1 MTWLA
6 DLRFAGRMFLKNP
19 GFTLFAMLTLALG
32 LGANVAIFSFVD
44 GLLLKPLAYPEPER
58 IVQIWEKPPRGLRN
72 GVSALNFLDWRDQA
86 TSFSAMAART
96 GDAFT
101 LTGRGEPRQL
111 RAAVVSAAYFDVLG
125 VRAALGRTFAPDE
138 EQPGRNRVIVLSH
151 RFWVSQLGGER
162 AVVGRTLTLNGD
174 AYTIIGVLAQGG
186 EFDRAFAEV
195 LVPLALDRA
204 QVVRNFHY
212 LSVVAR
218 LKPGVPFERA
228 QSEMSGIAGRIAEE
242 YPDIKKGWGATVDRL
257 VDRVVNDRLRLSVLV
272 MMAAVGA
279 VLLIGCANLANLLL
293 ARATL
298 RTREMAL
305 RAALG
310 AGRGRLV
317 RQLLTE
323 SLLLSGLGAVAG
335 LVLGFL
341 LFRGIRSLVPE
352 FFLPSQAV
360 VGIDWRVVGF
370 LTVLALVTGVLFGLA
385 PALQGTRRD
394 TAGVLKEGGRGSAGS
409 AGRRFMR
416 HALVVSEVA
425 LAFVLLVGAGLLIR
439 SFNKLMNVDPG
450 FDSTNVVTMNVP
462 LIMEKDVDGPRLAL
476 YLDSL
481 LDRVKAVPGVQHAA
495 TTSAL
500 PMQGWGFGMPF
511 RLDGMPRGNDSE
523 RQPCYFKI
531 VSPDYFSALGMTLRR
546 GRALSAADTA
556 GRPPVTVVN
565 ETFARRFLRGGD
577 AIGRRVFV
585 EQIVTGRREL
595 GAEIPWEVVGVVA
608 DEKVG
613 SLDSTSA
620 GIYVAYAQSP
630 IVGVSMLVKGVG
642 EPAAFT
648 KAIQSAVWEVN
659 PGQALD
665 NVRTLEQIKSESVG
679 GTRLQ
684 TFLLGLFAVLALL
697 LAAIG
702 IYGVLSYVT
711 AQRTQELGVR
721 AALGA
726 SALDLMRL
734 VVLGG
739 IVPVGVGILLGLAGS
754 LLLTRVMQ
762 TLLFETTPTDP
773 ATMIGVGVILT
784 GVALAACY
792 VPARRAARVD
802 PIVAL
807 RHE

>member
-6 DLRFAGRMFLKNP
+6 DVRYAARTFLKNP

-44 GLLLKPLAYPEPER
+44 GLLLKPLAYPEADR

-72 GVSALNFLDWRDQA
+72 SVSGLNFLDWRDQA
-86 TSFSAMAART
+86 TSFSAMAARS
-96 GDAFT
+96 GDSLT
-101 LTGRGEPRQL
+101 LTGRGEPRQV
-111 RAAVVSAAYFDVLG
+111 RAAQVSATYFDVLG

-138 EQPGRNRVIVLSH
+138 DRSGRDRVIVLSH
-151 RFWVSQLGGER
+151 RFWISQLGADR
-162 AVVGRTLTLNGD
+162 AIVGRSLTLNGH
-174 AYTIIGVLAQGG
+174 AYTVIGVLPQGS
-186 EFDRAFAEV
+186 EFDRTFAEV
-195 LVPLALDRA
+195 LVPLVLDPAR
-204 QVVRNFHY
+204 VVRNFHY

-228 QSEMSGIAGRIAEE
+228 QSEMNGIAGRIAAQ

-257 VDRVVNDRLRLSVLV
+257 VDRVVNDRLRLSLLV

-323 SLLLSGLGAVAG
+323 SVLLSALGAVAG

-341 LFRGIRSLVPE
+341 LFRGIRSLLPE
-352 FFLPSQAV
+352 FFLPAQTV
-360 VGIDWRVVGF
+360 VRLDWRVVAF
-370 LTVLALVTGVLFGLA
+370 LTVLGLVTGILFGLV

-394 TAGVLKEGGRGSAGS
+394 SAGVLKEGGRGAAGS

-439 SFNKLMNVDPG
+439 SFNKLMNVNPG
-450 FDSTNVVTMNVP
+450 FDSTSVVTMNVP
-462 LIMEKDVDGPRLAL
+462 MIMGQDVDGPRVTT
-476 YLDSL
+476 YMDSL
-481 LDRVKAVPGVQHAA
+481 LDRLKGVPGVQHAA
-495 TTSAL
+495 MTSAL

-531 VSPDYFSALGMTLRR
+531 VTPDYFRALGMSLRR
-546 GRALSAADTA
+546 GRALSATDAA

-585 EQIVTGRREL
+585 EQIITGRREL
-595 GAEIPWEVVGVVA
+595 GPEIPWEVVGVVA

-620 GIYVAYAQSP
+620 GMYVAFAQSP
-630 IVGVSMLVKGVG
+630 IVGVSLLVKGVG

-648 KAIQSAVWEVN
+648 KSIQRAVWEVN
-659 PGQALD
+659 PSQALD
-665 NVRTLEQIKSESVG
+665 DVRTLEEIKSESVG

-739 IVPVGVGILLGLAGS
+739 VVPVGAGILLGLAGS

-762 TLLFETTPTDP
+762 SLLFETTPTDP
-773 ATMIGVGVILT
+773 ATMIGVGLILT
-784 GVALAACY
+784 TVALAACY

>member
-6 DLRFAGRMFLKNP
+6 DARYAVRTFLKNP

-86 TSFSAMAART
+86 SSFSAMAART
-96 GDAFT
+96 GDAYT
-101 LTGRGEPRQL
+101 LTGLGEPRQV
-111 RAAVVSAAYFDVLG
+111 RAAVVSASYFDVLG

-138 EQPGRNRVIVLSH
+138 DRPGRNRVIVLSH
-151 RFWVSQLGGER
+151 RFWVSQLGADR
-162 AVVGRTLTLNGD
+162 AIVGRSLTLNGD
-174 AYTIIGVLAQGG
+174 AYTVIGVLAEGG

-195 LVPLALDRA
+195 LVPLALDRGRA
-204 QVVRNFHY
+204 VRNFHY

-228 QSEMSGIAGRIAEE
+228 QSEMSGIAGRIAEQ

-257 VDRVVNDRLRLSVLV
+257 VDRVVNDRVRLSLLV

-279 VLLIGCANLANLLL
+279 VLMIGCANLANLLL

-323 SLLLSGLGAVAG
+323 SVLLSALGAIAG

-341 LFRGIRSLVPE
+341 LFRSIHSRLPE
-352 FFLPSQAV
+352 FFLPSQTV
-360 VGIDWRVVGF
+360 VSLDWRVVGF
-370 LTVLALVTGVLFGLA
+370 LTVLALVTGILFGLV

-394 TAGVLKEGGRGSAGS
+394 MVGVLKEGGRGAAGS
-409 AGRRFMR
+409 TGRRLMR

-439 SFNKLMNVDPG
+439 SFNNLMNVDPG
-450 FDSTNVVTMNVP
+450 FDSTNVVTMTVP
-462 LIMEKDVDGPRLAL
+462 MISEKDADGARLTI
-476 YLDSL
+476 YLNGL
-481 LDRVKAVPGVQHAA
+481 LDAVKAVPGVQHAA
-495 TTSAL
+495 VTSAL

-531 VSPDYFSALGMTLRR
+531 VSPDYFSALGIPLRR
-546 GRALSAADTA
+546 GRALSDTDAA

-585 EQIVTGRREL
+585 EQIVPGKREL
-595 GAEIPWEVVGVVA
+595 GPEIPWEVIGVVA

-630 IVGVSMLVKGVG
+630 IVGVSLLVKGIG
-642 EPAAFT
+642 EPAGFT
-648 KAIQSAVWEVN
+648 KAIQSAVWKVN

-665 NVRTLEQIKSESVG
+665 SVETLEQIKSESVG
-679 GTRLQ
+679 GQRLQ

-726 SALDLMRL
+726 STLDLMRL

-739 IVPVGVGILLGLAGS
+739 IVPVGAGILLGLAGS

-773 ATMIGVGVILT
+773 ATMIGVGLILST
-784 GVALAACY
+784 VALAACY

>member
-6 DLRFAGRMFLKNP
+6 DARYAVRTFLKNP

-86 TSFSAMAART
+86 SSFSAMAART
-96 GDAFT
+96 GDAYT
-101 LTGRGEPRQL
+101 LTGLGEPHQV
-111 RAAVVSAAYFDVLG
+111 RAAVVSASYFDVLG

-138 EQPGRNRVIVLSH
+138 DRPGRNRVIVLSH
-151 RFWVSQLGGER
+151 RFWVSQLGGDR
-162 AVVGRTLTLNGD
+162 AAVGRSLTLNGD
-174 AYTIIGVLAQGG
+174 AYTVIGVLAEGG

-204 QVVRNFHY
+204 QAVRNFHY

-228 QSEMSGIAGRIAEE
+228 QSEMSGIAGRIAEQ

-257 VDRVVNDRLRLSVLV
+257 VDRVVNDRLRLSLLV

-279 VLLIGCANLANLLL
+279 VLMIGCANLANLLL

-323 SLLLSGLGAVAG
+323 SVLLSALGAIAG

-341 LFRGIRSLVPE
+341 LFRSIHSRLPE
-352 FFLPSQAV
+352 FFLPSQTV
-360 VGIDWRVVGF
+360 VSLDWRVVGF
-370 LTVLALVTGVLFGLA
+370 LTLLALVTGILFGLV

-394 TAGVLKEGGRGSAGS
+394 MVGVLKEGGRGAAGS
-409 AGRRFMR
+409 TGRRLMR

-439 SFNKLMNVDPG
+439 SFNNLMNVDPG
-450 FDSTNVVTMNVP
+450 FDSTNVVTMTVP
-462 LIMEKDVDGPRLAL
+462 MISEKDADGARLTI
-476 YLDSL
+476 YLNGL
-481 LDRVKAVPGVQHAA
+481 LDAVKAVPGVQHAA
-495 TTSAL
+495 VTSAL

-531 VSPDYFSALGMTLRR
+531 VSPDYFSALGIPLRR
-546 GRALSAADTA
+546 GRALSDTDAA

-585 EQIVTGRREL
+585 EQIVPGKREL
-595 GAEIPWEVVGVVA
+595 GPEIPWEVVGVVA

-630 IVGVSMLVKGVG
+630 IVGVSLLVKGIG
-642 EPAAFT
+642 EPARFT
-648 KAIQSAVWEVN
+648 KAIQSAVWKVN

-665 NVRTLEQIKSESVG
+665 SVETLEQIKSESVG
-679 GTRLQ
+679 GQRLQ

-726 SALDLMRL
+726 STLDLMRL

-739 IVPVGVGILLGLAGS
+739 IVPVGAGILLGLAGS

-773 ATMIGVGVILT
+773 ATMIGVGLILST
-784 GVALAACY
+784 VALAACY

>member
-6 DLRFAGRMFLKNP
+6 DARYAARTFLKNP

-44 GLLLKPLAYPEPER
+44 GLLLKPLAYPEADR

-86 TSFSAMAART
+86 SSFTAMAARS
-96 GDAFT
+96 GDSLT
-101 LTGRGEPRQL
+101 LTGRGEPRQV
-111 RAAVVSAAYFDVLG
+111 RAALVSAAYFDVLG
-125 VRAALGRTFAPDE
+125 VRAALGRTFAADE
-138 EQPGRNRVIVLSH
+138 DRPGRDRVIVLSH

-162 AVVGRTLTLNGD
+162 TIVGRSVTLNGD
-174 AYTIIGVLAQGG
+174 AYTVIGVLAQGG

-204 QVVRNFHY
+204 RVVRNFHY

-228 QSEMSGIAGRIAEE
+228 QSEMSGIAGRIAEQ

-257 VDRVVNDRLRLSVLV
+257 VDRVVNDRLRLSLLV

-279 VLLIGCANLANLLL
+279 VLMIGCANLANLLL

-323 SLLLSGLGAVAG
+323 SVLLSVLGAVAG
-335 LVLGFL
+335 LVLGFM
-341 LFRGIRSLVPE
+341 LFRGIRSLLPE
-352 FFLPSQAV
+352 FYLPSQAV
-360 VGIDWRVVGF
+360 VSLDWRVVAF
-370 LTVLALVTGVLFGLA
+370 LTALALVTGILFGLA

-394 TAGVLKEGGRGSAGS
+394 TAGVLKEGGRGAAGS
-409 AGRRFMR
+409 AGRRLMR

-439 SFNKLMNVDPG
+439 SFNKLMNVNPG

-462 LIMEKDVDGPRLAL
+462 LIMGKDVDGPRLTI
-476 YLDSL
+476 YMSSL
-481 LDRVKAVPGVQHAA
+481 LDRVKGVPGVQHAA
-495 TTSAL
+495 MTSAL

-531 VSPDYFSALGMTLRR
+531 VTPDYFSALGMSLRR
-546 GRALSAADTA
+546 GRPLSASDAA

-595 GAEIPWEVVGVVA
+595 GPEIPWEVVGVVA

-630 IVGVSMLVKGVG
+630 IVGVSLLVKGIG
-642 EPAAFT
+642 EAAGFT
-648 KAIQSAVWEVN
+648 KSIQSAVWEVN
-659 PGQALD
+659 PSQALD
-665 NVRTLEQIKSESVG
+665 NVRTLEEIKSESVG

-739 IVPVGVGILLGLAGS
+739 VVPVGTGILLGLAGS

-762 TLLFETTPTDP
+762 SLLFETTPTDP
-773 ATMIGVGVILT
+773 ATMIGVGLILT
-784 GVALAACY
+784 AVALAACY

>member
-6 DLRFAGRMFLKNP
+6 DARYAGRMFVKNP
-19 GFTLFAMLTLALG
+19 GFTLFAVLTLALG

-86 TSFSAMAART
+86 SSFSAMAART
-96 GDAFT
+96 GDSFT
-101 LTGRGEPRQL
+101 LTGRGEPRQV
-111 RAAVVSAAYFDVLG
+111 RAALVSAPYFDVLG
-125 VRAALGRTFAPDE
+125 VKAALGRTFAPDE
-138 EQPGRNRVIVLSH
+138 DQPGRNRVIVLSH
-151 RFWVSQLGGER
+151 RFWVSQLGGDR
-162 AVVGRTLTLNGD
+162 GAVGRSLTLNGD
-174 AYTIIGVLAQGG
+174 DYTVIGVLAQGG

-228 QSEMSGIAGRIAEE
+228 QSEMSGIAGRIAEQ

-257 VDRVVNDRLRLSVLV
+257 VDRVVNDRLRLSLLV

-279 VLLIGCANLANLLL
+279 VLMIGCANLANLLL

-310 AGRGRLV
+310 AGRARLV

-323 SLLLSGLGAVAG
+323 SVLLSALGAVAG

-341 LFRGIRSLVPE
+341 LFRGIRSLLPE
-352 FFLPSQAV
+352 FFLPSQTAV
-360 VGIDWRVVGF
+360 SLDWRVVGF
-370 LTVLALVTGVLFGLA
+370 LTVLALVTGILFGLV

-394 TAGVLKEGGRGSAGS
+394 MVGVLKEGGRGAAGS
-409 AGRRFMR
+409 TGRRLMR

-439 SFNKLMNVDPG
+439 SFNKLMNVNPG
-450 FDSTNVVTMNVP
+450 FDSTNVVTMSVP
-462 LIMEKDVDGPRLAL
+462 LIMEKDVDGARLTI
-476 YLDSL
+476 YLNSL
-481 LDRVKAVPGVQHAA
+481 LERVKAVPGVQHAA

-511 RLDGMPRGNDSE
+511 RLDGMPRGSDSE
-523 RQPCYFKI
+523 RQACYFKI
-531 VSPDYFSALGMTLRR
+531 VSPDYFSALGMTVRR
-546 GRALSAADTA
+546 GRALSASDAA

-577 AIGRRVFV
+577 AIGRRIFV

-620 GIYVAYAQSP
+620 GIYVTYAQSP
-630 IVGVSMLVKGVG
+630 IVGVSLLVKGIG
-642 EPAAFT
+642 EPAGFT
-648 KAIQSAVWEVN
+648 KSIQSAVWEVN

-665 NVRTLEQIKSESVG
+665 NVRTLEQIKAESVG

-734 VVLGG
+734 VVLGAV
-739 IVPVGVGILLGLAGS
+739 VPVGAGILIGLAGS
-754 LLLTRVMQ
+754 FLLTRMMQ

-773 ATMIGVGVILT
+773 VTMTGVGLVLT
-784 GVALAACY
+784 TVAFVACY
-792 VPARRAARVD
+792 IPARRAARVD

>member
-6 DLRFAGRMFLKNP
+6 DARFAGRTFRKNP
-19 GFTLFAMLTLALG
+19 GFTLFAVLTLALG

-44 GLLLKPLAYPEPER
+44 GLLLKPLAYPEPDR
-58 IVQIWEKPPRGLRN
+58 IVQIWEKPPRGRRN

-86 TSFSAMAART
+86 TSFTAMAART
-96 GDAFT
+96 GDSLT
-101 LTGRGEPRQL
+101 LTGRGEPRQV
-111 RAAVVSAAYFDVLG
+111 RAAVVSAPYFDVLG
-125 VRAALGRTFAPDE
+125 IKAALGRTFAPDE
-138 EQPGRNRVIVLSH
+138 DRPGRDRVIVLSH
-151 RFWVSQLGGER
+151 RFWVSQLGGD
-162 AVVGRTLTLNGD
+162 AAIVGRSLTLNGD
-174 AYTIIGVLAQGG
+174 AYTVVGVLEQGG
-186 EFDRAFAEV
+186 EFDRTFAEV

-204 QVVRNFHY
+204 RVVRNFHY
-212 LSVVAR
+212 LSVLAR

-228 QSEMSGIAGRIAEE
+228 QSEMSGIAGRIAEQ

-257 VDRVVNDRLRLSVLV
+257 VDRVVNDRLRLSLLV

-279 VLLIGCANLANLLL
+279 VLMIGCANLANLLL

-310 AGRGRLV
+310 AGRGRLI

-323 SLLLSGLGAVAG
+323 SVLLSGLGAAGG
-335 LVLGFL
+335 LVLGFA
-341 LFRGIRSLVPE
+341 LFHGIRGLLPE
-352 FFLPSQAV
+352 FFLPAQTV
-360 VGIDWRVVGF
+360 VGLDWRVVSF
-370 LTVLALVTGVLFGLA
+370 LSALALVTGILFGLA

-394 TAGVLKEGGRGSAGS
+394 AASVLKEGGRGAAGS
-409 AGRRFMR
+409 AGRRLMR

-439 SFNKLMNVDPG
+439 SFNKLMSVNPG
-450 FDSTNVVTMNVP
+450 FDSTNIVTMSVP
-462 LIMEKDVDGPRLAL
+462 LTMDKDVDGPRLTT
-476 YLDSL
+476 YLNSL
-481 LDRVKAVPGVQHAA
+481 LDRVRGVPGVQHAA
-495 TTSAL
+495 MTSAL

-523 RQPCYFKI
+523 RQPCFFKI
-531 VSPDYFSALGMTLRR
+531 VTPDYFGALGMALRR
-546 GRALSAADTA
+546 GRTLSATDAA

-613 SLDSTSA
+613 SLDSTDA
-620 GIYVAYAQSP
+620 GIYVAFEQSP
-630 IVGVSMLVKGVG
+630 IVGVSLLVKGRG
-642 EPAAFT
+642 ELAGFT
-648 KAIQSAVWEVN
+648 KSIQTAVWEVN
-659 PGQALD
+659 PSQALD
-665 NVRTLEQIKSESVG
+665 NVRTLEQIKSRSVG
-679 GTRLQ
+679 DARLQ
-684 TFLLGLFAVLALL
+684 MSLLGLFAVLALL

-726 SALDLMRL
+726 SAIDQVRL
-734 VVLGG
+734 VVLGAL
-739 IVPVGVGILLGLAGS
+739 VPVGAGILLGLTGS
-754 LLLTRVMQ
+754 FLLTRMMQ

-773 ATMIGVGVILT
+773 ATMIGVGLILT
-784 GVALAACY
+784 TVALVACY
-792 VPARRAARVD
+792 VPARRASRVD

>member
-6 DLRFAGRMFLKNP
+6 DARYAGRTFRKNP

-44 GLLLKPLAYPEPER
+44 GVLLKPLAYPEPDR

-86 TSFSAMAART
+86 SSFTAMAART
-96 GDAFT
+96 GDSLT
-101 LTGRGEPRQL
+101 LIGRGEPRQV

-125 VRAALGRTFAPDE
+125 MGAALGRTFAPDE
-138 EQPGRNRVIVLSH
+138 DRPGRDRVIVLSH
-151 RFWVSQLGGER
+151 RFWVSQLGGDR
-162 AVVGRTLTLNGD
+162 TIIGRSLTLNGN
-174 AYTIIGVLAQGG
+174 AYTVIGVLAQGG
-186 EFDRAFAEV
+186 EFDRTFAEV

-204 QVVRNFHY
+204 LVVRNFHY

-218 LKPGVPFERA
+218 LKPGVTFERA
-228 QSEMSGIAGRIAEE
+228 QSEMSGIAGRIAEQ

-257 VDRVVNDRLRLSVLV
+257 VDRVVNNRLRLSLLV

-279 VLLIGCANLANLLL
+279 VLMIGCANLANLLL

-323 SLLLSGLGAVAG
+323 SVLLSALGAVGG
-335 LVLGFL
+335 LGLGFA
-341 LFRGIRSLVPE
+341 LFRGIRSLLPE
-352 FFLPSQAV
+352 FSLPAQTV
-360 VGIDWRVVGF
+360 VGLDWRVVAF
-370 LTVLALVTGVLFGLA
+370 LTALALVTGILFGLA

-394 TAGVLKEGGRGSAGS
+394 TAGVLKEGGRGAAGS
-409 AGRRFMR
+409 AGRRLMR
-416 HALVVSEVA
+416 HALIVSEVA

-439 SFNKLMNVDPG
+439 SFNNLMNVNPG

-462 LIMEKDVDGPRLAL
+462 LIMEKDVDGAQLTI
-476 YLDSL
+476 YMNSL
-481 LDRVKAVPGVQHAA
+481 LDRVRGVPGVQHAA
-495 TTSAL
+495 MTSAL

-531 VSPDYFSALGMTLRR
+531 VTPEYFSALGMSLRR
-546 GRALSAADTA
+546 GRPLSATDAA

-577 AIGRRVFV
+577 AIGRRVFI
-585 EQIVTGRREL
+585 EQIVTGRRGL
-595 GAEIPWEVVGVVA
+595 GPEIPWEVVGVVA

-613 SLDSTSA
+613 SLDSTDA

-630 IVGVSMLVKGVG
+630 IVGVSLLVKGIG
-642 EPAAFT
+642 EPAGFT
-648 KAIQSAVWEVN
+648 KSIQSAVWEVN
-659 PGQALD
+659 PSQGLD

-679 GTRLQ
+679 GTRIQ
-684 TFLLGLFAVLALL
+684 TFLLGLFAMLALVLA
-697 LAAIG
+697 AVG

-734 VVLGG
+734 VVLGAV
-739 IVPVGVGILLGLAGS
+739 VPVGAGILLGLAGS
-754 LLLTRVMQ
+754 FLLTRLMQ

-773 ATMIGVGVILT
+773 ATMVGVGLVLT
-784 GVALAACY
+784 TVALAACY

-802 PIVAL
+802 PIVVL

>member
-6 DLRFAGRMFLKNP
+6 DVRYAGRTFRKTP

-44 GLLLKPLAYPEPER
+44 GLLLKPLAYPEADR

-72 GVSALNFLDWRDQA
+72 SVSPLNFLDWREQA
-86 TSFSAMAART
+86 SSFSAMAARS
-96 GDAFT
+96 GDSLT
-101 LTGRGEPRQL
+101 LTGHGEPRQV
-111 RAAVVSAAYFDVLG
+111 RAAQVSATYFDVLG
-125 VRAALGRTFAPDE
+125 IRAALGRTFAPDE
-138 EQPGRNRVIVLSH
+138 DRPGRDRVIVLSH
-151 RFWVSQLGGER
+151 RFWVSQLGGDD
-162 AVVGRTLTLNGD
+162 AIVGRSLTLNGK
-174 AYTIIGVLAQGG
+174 AYTVIGVLARGG

-195 LVPLALDRA
+195 LVPLAIERA
-204 QVVRNFHY
+204 RVVRNFHY

-228 QSEMSGIAGRIAEE
+228 QSEMSGIAGRIAEQ

-257 VDRVVNDRLRLSVLV
+257 VDRVVNDRLRLSLLV

-279 VLLIGCANLANLLL
+279 VLMIGCANLANLLL

-310 AGRGRLV
+310 AGRARLV

-323 SLLLSGLGAVAG
+323 SVLLSALGAVAG
-335 LVLGFL
+335 LVLGFI
-341 LFRGIRSLVPE
+341 LFRGIRSLLPE
-352 FFLPSQAV
+352 FFLPAQV
-360 VGIDWRVVGF
+360 VVSLNWRVVAF
-370 LTVLALVTGVLFGLA
+370 LTALALVTGILFGLA

-394 TAGVLKEGGRGSAGS
+394 AAGVLKEGGRGAAGS

-439 SFNKLMNVDPG
+439 SFNKLMNVNPG
-450 FDSTNVVTMNVP
+450 FDSTNVVTMDVP
-462 LIMEKDVDGPRLAL
+462 MIMEQDVDGPRVTI
-476 YLDSL
+476 YMNSL
-481 LDRVKAVPGVQHAA
+481 LDRIKGVPGVQHAA
-495 TTSAL
+495 MTSAL

-511 RLDGMPRGNDSE
+511 RLDGMPRGNDAE

-531 VSPDYFSALGMTLRR
+531 VTPDYFKALGMSIRR
-546 GRALSAADTA
+546 GRALSAADAA

-565 ETFARRFLRGGD
+565 ETFARRFLRGGE
-577 AIGRRVFV
+577 AIGRRVLV
-585 EQIVTGRREL
+585 EQIITGRREL
-595 GAEIPWEVVGVVA
+595 GPEIPWEVVGVVA

-630 IVGVSMLVKGVG
+630 IVGVSLLVKGVG
-642 EPAAFT
+642 EPAGFT
-648 KAIQSAVWEVN
+648 KSIQSAVWEVN

-665 NVRTLEQIKSESVG
+665 NVRTLEEIKSESVG

-726 SALDLMRL
+726 SASDLMRL

-739 IVPVGVGILLGLAGS
+739 VVPVGAGILLGLAGS
-754 LLLTRVMQ
+754 FLLTRLMQ

-773 ATMIGVGVILT
+773 ATMIGVGLILT
-784 GVALAACY
+784 TVALAACY

>member
-6 DLRFAGRMFLKNP
+6 DARYAGRMFLKNP
-19 GFTLFAMLTLALG
+19 GFTLFAVLTLALG

-86 TSFSAMAART
+86 SSFSAMAART

-101 LTGRGEPRQL
+101 LTGRGEPRQV
-111 RAAVVSAAYFDVLG
+111 RAAVVSASYFDVLG
-125 VRAALGRTFAPDE
+125 VRPALGRTFAPDE
-138 EQPGRNRVIVLSH
+138 DHPGRNRVIVLSH
-151 RFWVSQLGGER
+151 RFWVSQLGGDR
-162 AVVGRTLTLNGD
+162 GAVGRSLTLNGD
-174 AYTIIGVLAQGG
+174 DYTVIGVLAQGG

-212 LSVVAR
+212 LSVIGR

-228 QSEMSGIAGRIAEE
+228 QSEMSGIAGRIAEQ

-257 VDRVVNDRLRLSVLV
+257 VDRVVNDRLRLSLLV

-279 VLLIGCANLANLLL
+279 VLMIGCANLANLLL

-310 AGRGRLV
+310 AGRARLV

-323 SLLLSGLGAVAG
+323 SVLLSALGAVAG

-341 LFRGIRSLVPE
+341 LFRGIRSLLPE
-352 FFLPSQAV
+352 FFLPSQTA
-360 VGIDWRVVGF
+360 ISLDWRVVGF
-370 LTVLALVTGVLFGLA
+370 LTVLALVTGILFGLV

-394 TAGVLKEGGRGSAGS
+394 MVGVLKEGGRGAAGS
-409 AGRRFMR
+409 TSRRLMR

-439 SFNKLMNVDPG
+439 SFNKLMNVNPG
-450 FDSTNVVTMNVP
+450 FDSTNVVTMSVP
-462 LIMEKDVDGPRLAL
+462 LIMEKDVDGARLTV
-476 YLDSL
+476 YLNSL
-481 LDRVKAVPGVQHAA
+481 LERVKAVPGVQYAA

-531 VSPDYFSALGMTLRR
+531 VSPDYFSALGITVRR
-546 GRALSAADTA
+546 GRGLSASDAA

-577 AIGRRVFV
+577 AIGRRIFV
-585 EQIVTGRREL
+585 EQIVTGKREL
-595 GAEIPWEVVGVVA
+595 GPEIPWEVVGVVA

-642 EPAAFT
+642 EPAGFT
-648 KAIQSAVWEVN
+648 KSIQSAVWEVN

-684 TFLLGLFAVLALL
+684 TFLLGLFAVLALV

-702 IYGVLSYVT
+702 IYGVRSYVT

-726 SALDLMRL
+726 SAIDLMRL
-734 VVLGG
+734 VVIGG
-739 IVPVGVGILLGLAGS
+739 IVPVGAGLLLGLAGS
-754 LLLTRVMQ
+754 FLLTRVMQ

-773 ATMIGVGVILT
+773 ATMIGVGLILT
-784 GVALAACY
+784 TVALAACY

>member
-1 MTWLA
+1 
-6 DLRFAGRMFLKNP
+6 
-19 GFTLFAMLTLALG
+19 
-32 LGANVAIFSFVD
+32 
-44 GLLLKPLAYPEPER
+44 
-58 IVQIWEKPPRGLRN
+58 
-72 GVSALNFLDWRDQA
+72 
-86 TSFSAMAART
+86 
-96 GDAFT
+96 
-101 LTGRGEPRQL
+101 
-111 RAAVVSAAYFDVLG
+111 
-125 VRAALGRTFAPDE
+125 
-138 EQPGRNRVIVLSH
+138 
-151 RFWVSQLGGER
+151 
-162 AVVGRTLTLNGD
+162 
-174 AYTIIGVLAQGG
+174 
-186 EFDRAFAEV
+186 
-195 LVPLALDRA
+195 
-204 QVVRNFHY
+204 
-212 LSVVAR
+212 
-218 LKPGVPFERA
+218 
-228 QSEMSGIAGRIAEE
+228 
-242 YPDIKKGWGATVDRL
+242 
-257 VDRVVNDRLRLSVLV
+257 
-272 MMAAVGA
+272 
-279 VLLIGCANLANLLL
+279 
-293 ARATL
+293 
-298 RTREMAL
+298 MAL

-310 AGRGRLV
+310 AGRARLV

-323 SLLLSGLGAVAG
+323 SVLLSALGAVAG
-335 LVLGFL
+335 LVMGFL
-341 LFRGIRSLVPE
+341 LFRGIRGLLPE
-352 FFLPSQAV
+352 FFLPSQAAV
-360 VGIDWRVVGF
+360 SLDWRVVGF
-370 LTVLALVTGVLFGLA
+370 LTVLALVTGILFGLV

-394 TAGVLKEGGRGSAGS
+394 MVGVLKEGGRGAAGS
-409 AGRRFMR
+409 TGRRLMR

-450 FDSTNVVTMNVP
+450 FDSTNVVTMSVP
-462 LIMEKDVDGPRLAL
+462 LIMEKDVDGARLTV
-476 YLDSL
+476 YLNSL
-481 LDRVKAVPGVQHAA
+481 LERVKGVPGVQHAA

-531 VSPDYFSALGMTLRR
+531 VSPEYFDALGITLRR
-546 GRALSAADTA
+546 GRQLSASDAA

-585 EQIVTGRREL
+585 EQIVTGKREL
-595 GAEIPWEVVGVVA
+595 GPEIPWEVVGVVA

-620 GIYVAYAQSP
+620 GIYVTYAQSP

-642 EPAAFT
+642 EPAGFT
-648 KAIQSAVWEVN
+648 KSIQSAVWEVN

-739 IVPVGVGILLGLAGS
+739 IVPVGAGLLLGLAGS

-773 ATMIGVGVILT
+773 ATMIGVGLILT
-784 GVALAACY
+784 AVALAACY

>member
-6 DLRFAGRMFLKNP
+6 DVRYAWRTFVKNP
-19 GFTLFAMLTLALG
+19 AFTLFAMLTLALG

-44 GLLLKPLAYPEPER
+44 GLLLKPLSYPEPDR

-72 GVSALNFLDWRDQA
+72 SVSALNFLDWRDQT
-86 TSFSAMAART
+86 TSFKAMAART
-96 GDAFT
+96 GDSLT
-101 LTGRGEPRQL
+101 LTGRGEPRQI
-111 RAAVVSAAYFDVLG
+111 RAARVSAAYFDVLG
-125 VRAALGRTFAPDE
+125 VQAAIGRTFAPGEDR
-138 EQPGRNRVIVLSH
+138 PGSDRVIVFSH
-151 RFWVSQLGGER
+151 RFWTGQFGADPSI
-162 AVVGRTLTLNGD
+162 VGRTITLNGD
-174 AYTIIGVLAQGG
+174 DYTVVGVLARGG
-186 EFDRAFAEV
+186 EFDRAWAEV
-195 LVPLALDRA
+195 LVPLALDPAR
-204 QVVRNFHY
+204 VVRNFHY
-212 LSVVAR
+212 LAVVGR
-218 LKPGVPFERA
+218 LKPGVSVERA
-228 QSEMSGIAGRIAEE
+228 QSEMSGIAARIAEQ
-242 YPDIKKGWGATVDRL
+242 YPDIKKGWGATVDLL
-257 VDRVVNDRLRLSVLV
+257 VDRIVGTQMRLSLFVL
-272 MMAAVGA
+272 MSAVGA
-279 VLLIGCANLANLLL
+279 VLMIGCANLANLLL

-298 RTREMAL
+298 RSREMAL

-310 AGRGRLV
+310 AGRGRLI

-323 SLLLSGLGAVAG
+323 SVLLSALGAVGG
-335 LVLGFL
+335 LVLGFA
-341 LFRGIRSLVPE
+341 LFRGIRGM
-352 FFLPSQAV
+352 LPQFALPPQAV
-360 VGIDWRVVGF
+360 VGLDWRVVAF
-370 LTVLALVTGVLFGLA
+370 LTALALVTGILFGLA
-385 PALQGTRRD
+385 PAFQGARRD
-394 TAGVLKEGGRGSAGS
+394 TADVLKEGGRGAAGS

-439 SFNKLMNVDPG
+439 SFNRLTNVNPG
-450 FDSTNVVTMNVP
+450 FDSTNVITMNVP
-462 LIMEKDVDGPRLAL
+462 LIMERDVDGGRLTT

-481 LDRVKAVPGVQHAA
+481 IDRVKTVPGVRHAA
-495 TTSAL
+495 MTSAL

-511 RLDGMPRGNDSE
+511 RLDGMAKGNDSE

-531 VSPDYFSALGMTLRR
+531 VTPDYFSALGMQLRR
-546 GRALSAADTA
+546 GRSLAPTDVG

-585 EQIVTGRREL
+585 EQIITGRREL
-595 GAEIPWEVVGVVA
+595 GPEIPWEVVGVVA

-620 GIYVAYAQSP
+620 GIYVTFAQSP
-630 IVGVSMLVKGVG
+630 IVGVSLLVKGRG
-642 EPAAFT
+642 EAAGLT
-648 KAIQSAVWEVN
+648 RSVQGAVWEVN
-659 PGQALD
+659 PSQALD

-679 GTRLQ
+679 TTRLQ

-726 SALDLMRL
+726 STLDLVRL
-734 VVLGG
+734 VVLGA
-739 IVPVGVGILLGLAGS
+739 IVPVGTGIVLGLAGS
-754 LLLTRVMQ
+754 FAATRLIQ

-773 ATMIGVGVILT
+773 ATMIGVGLILT
-784 GVALAACY
+784 TVAIIACY
-792 VPARRAARVD
+792 VPARRAASVD
-802 PIVAL
+802 PMVAL

>member
-6 DLRFAGRMFLKNP
+6 DARYAGRTFLKNP

-72 GVSALNFLDWRDQA
+72 SVSGLNFLDWRDQA
-86 TSFSAMAART
+86 SSFSAMAART
-96 GDAFT
+96 GDSFT
-101 LTGRGEPRQL
+101 LTGRGEPRQV
-111 RAAVVSAAYFDVLG
+111 RAAVVSAPYFDVLG
-125 VRAALGRTFAPDE
+125 VRAALGRTFGPDE
-138 EQPGRNRVIVLSH
+138 DRDGRNRVIVLSH
-151 RFWVSQLGGER
+151 RFWVSQLGGDR
-162 AVVGRTLTLNGD
+162 GVIGRSLTLNGD
-174 AYTIIGVLAQGG
+174 AYTIIGVLGEGG

-195 LVPLALDRA
+195 VVPLVLDRA
-204 QVVRNFHY
+204 RVVRNFHY
-212 LSVVAR
+212 LAVVAR

-228 QSEMSGIAGRIAEE
+228 QSEMSGIAGRIAQE

-257 VDRVVNDRLRLSVLV
+257 VDRVVNDRLRLSLLVL
-272 MMAAVGA
+272 MAAVGA
-279 VLLIGCANLANLLL
+279 VLMIGCANLANLLL

-310 AGRGRLV
+310 AGRGRLI

-323 SLLLSGLGAVAG
+323 SVLLSALGAVAG
-335 LVLGFL
+335 LVLGFM
-341 LFRGIRSLVPE
+341 LFRGIRSLLPE

-360 VGIDWRVVGF
+360 VSLDWRVVGF
-370 LTVLALVTGVLFGLA
+370 LTVLALVTGILFGLA

-394 TAGVLKEGGRGSAGS
+394 MVGVLKEGGRGAAGS
-409 AGRRFMR
+409 TGRRLMR

-439 SFNKLMNVDPG
+439 SFNNLMNVNPG

-462 LIMEKDVDGPRLAL
+462 MIMGKDVDGSRVTI
-476 YLDSL
+476 YMDSL
-481 LDRVKAVPGVQHAA
+481 LDKVKAVPGVQHAA
-495 TTSAL
+495 MTSAL

-531 VSPDYFSALGMTLRR
+531 VSPEYFNALGMSLRR
-546 GRALSAADTA
+546 GRQLAATDAA
-556 GRPPVTVVN
+556 GHPPVTVVN

-585 EQIVTGRREL
+585 EQIVTGKREL
-595 GAEIPWEVVGVVA
+595 GPEIPWEVVGVVA

-620 GIYVAYAQSP
+620 GMYVAFAQSP

-648 KAIQSAVWEVN
+648 KSIQSAVWEVN

-739 IVPVGVGILLGLAGS
+739 IVPVGAGILLGLGGS

-773 ATMIGVGVILT
+773 ATMIGVGLILT
-784 GVALAACY
+784 TVALAACY